1 MQPAQPTVLQP
12 SLEQRIHHAAWASV
26 AVIVLSALLQLLRR
40 DPILNWLI
48 IVDILLVSA
57 LAYALYRKSRFAA
70 VALPVYF
77 LGAGLWQLF
86 GLHHGAP
93 LGRGS
98 FLRSSSLGESQ
109 PFSNIISADAPAPSP
124 MPPNKRLKLTGPV
137 FRGRAPFCAP
147 ASLYRGAGCLR
158 PPTLAPQLKRDPLGS
173 VR

>member
-12 SLEQRIHHAAWASV
+12 SLEQRIHHAAWAWV

-40 DPILNWLI
+40 APILNWFI

-93 LGRGS
+93 LGPWIILAFFLPRG
-98 FLRSSSLGESQ
+98 
-109 PFSNIISADAPAPSP
+109 ITA
-124 MPPNKRLKLTGPV
+124 V
-137 FRGRAPFCAP
+137 FEYHNRR
-147 ASLYRGAGCLR
+147 R
-158 PPTLAPQLKRDPLGS
+158 TGS
-173 VR
+173 VSDAA